1 MIYQEFSSC
10 FAGFLLVGL
19 SSLHVKS
26 PGFGTWQT
34 KLGPILAFGRLCS
47 MYKT

>member
-1 MIYQEFSSC
+1 MIYQDFSSC

-34 KLGPILAFGRLCS
+34 KLGPILADCVACTK
-47 MYKT
+47 YK